1 MGLLRFPGRGPS
13 ARPGRDGGPGE
24 AEIRRLV
31 RIALDGEPRSDDHP
45 SEYAFASY
53 LEGTLGESAEES
65 FERHVASCGD
75 CTVELVLARKTGVAK
90 APAGPTRAWRVA
102 ASLAVVLGG
111 LVAALLA
118 ARAVSGR
125 IEERMARALRDAMGG
140 KASVRDV
147 TLALRGGPGVDVDGL
162 SIADPTGGPAMVTV
176 PSARWTVD
184 LASLARGELT
194 GSLLLRDPTIHI
206 VRDPDGRLNVDGVLP
221 TSRSTDDLFSRA
233 RRKAID
239 RVEVAN
245 GTVSLVDRSAGDPRE
260 VRMAAVDARL
270 AGLASSGP
278 THVVARGGL
287 ESTRRNAS
295 FEGDVGPWGEGQ
307 KPAYR
312 FSRVALD
319 GVALRNLP
327 VGRTV
332 RGGLSFEGSLAG
344 AGDGWSEI
352 AGGAQGRG
360 EMRVVSGAIAGRNL
374 VREVL
379 VPLLGAEGTA
389 AAPSGLATRLAA
401 PDTAFD
407 SIGGP
412 VQLADARLSTP
423 SLEARSGDVGA
434 TGRLAVASGGD
445 VRFQGEMRI
454 EPAAAREIV
463 ALLPGGASL
472 VNDDGSLTLPF
483 SVQGTWPAVRVTV
496 DAERFAART
505 LLRRGLA
512 RLFAA
517 LSPLG

>member
-1 MGLLRFPGRGPS
+1 MGLLRFPGRGA
-13 ARPGRDGGPGE
+13 ARRDERAGGPGD

-31 RIALDGEPRSDDHP
+31 HLALDRETEVGEHP

-53 LEGTLGESAEES
+53 LEGSLAEGAEEA
-65 FERHVASCGD
+65 FERHVASCQS
-75 CTVELVLARKTGVAK
+75 CTVELVVARRAGVGVV
-90 APAGPTRAWRVA
+90 PAGRTWAWRVA
-102 ASLAVVLGG
+102 ASLAIVLGG
-111 LVAALLA
+111 LLAALIA
-118 ARAVSGR
+118 ARTVSGR
-125 IEERMARALRDAMGG
+125 IEERLASTLRDALGG
-140 KASVRDV
+140 KASVSDV
-147 TLALRGGPGVDVDGL
+147 TLALRGGPGVDVTGL
-162 SIADPTGGPAMVTV
+162 SIADPTGGPAMVAV

-184 LASLARGELT
+184 LASLVRGEIS
-194 GSLLLRDPTIHI
+194 GSLVLRDPTIHI

-221 TSRSTDDLFSRA
+221 SSRSSDDLFSRA

-245 GTVSLVDRSAGDPRE
+245 GTVSLVDRSSGDPRE
-260 VRMAAVDARL
+260 VRMAAVDAQL
-270 AGLASSGP
+270 AGLSSQGP

-295 FEGDVGPWGEGQ
+295 FEGDIGPWGEGR

-319 GVALRNLP
+319 SVALRNLP

-332 RGGLSFEGSLAG
+332 RGGLSFDGSLSG
-344 AGDGWSEI
+344 AGDGWAEV
-352 AGGAQGRG
+352 AGSAEGRG
-360 EMRVVSGAIAGRNL
+360 DLRVVAGTIAGRNV

-389 AAPSGLATRLAA
+389 AAPAGLATLLAA
-401 PDTAFD
+401 TDTSFD

-412 VQLADARLSTP
+412 VQLAGARLSSP
-423 SLEARSGDVGA
+423 AIEAQAGDFGA
-434 TGRLAVASGGD
+434 TGQLAVASGGD
-445 VRFQGEMRI
+445 VSFHGDLRI
-454 EPAAAREIV
+454 APGAAREIV

-472 VNDDGSLTLPF
+472 VNDDGSLTLPI
-483 SVQGTWPAVRVTV
+483 SVQGTWPGVRVTV
-496 DAERFAART
+496 DADRFAART
-505 LLRRGLA
+505 VLRRGFA